1 MCAHRI
7 AVLQTYPF
15 YIPNWS
21 WYWGVCGGGYCTS
34 LYVYTG
40 DIPLVCDVVQSEIKC
55 DDGSQCGRP
64 KTGRLASE
72 NFRSIHVP
80 YYVIDPVHGASQ
92 RVSSVSGNNAISR
105 GGCDK
110 CPAQLT
116 KEERFVRLPM
126 VLSLFA
132 CAQQVTIGHNPL
144 QFADCYDRQ
153 WETAANCLAKFCS
166 F

>member
-1 MCAHRI
+1 M
-7 AVLQTYPF
+7 
-15 YIPNWS
+15 
-21 WYWGVCGGGYCTS
+21 VCN
-34 LYVYTG
+34 
-40 DIPLVCDVVQSEIKC
+40 VVQSEIKC

-72 NFRSIHVP
+72 NFQSIHVP
-80 YYVIDPVHGASQ
+80 YCVIDPRHGASQ
-92 RVSSVSGNNAISR
+92 RVSSVSANSAISR

-126 VLSLFA
+126 VLSLFT
-132 CAQQVTIGHNPL
+132 CAQQVTVGHNPL

-166 F
+166 FWVYTSA